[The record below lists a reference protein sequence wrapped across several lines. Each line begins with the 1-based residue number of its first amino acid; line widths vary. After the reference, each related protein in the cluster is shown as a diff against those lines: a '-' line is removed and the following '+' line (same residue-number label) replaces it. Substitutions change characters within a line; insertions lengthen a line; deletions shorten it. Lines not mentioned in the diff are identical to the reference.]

1 MSAEGRC
8 LARFDGAAPRL
19 PGSDWGCHMRAGAD
33 RVSIGRTTPRLPPR
47 GLAGGGQSTG
57 L

>member
-8 LARFDGAAPRL
+8 LARFDRAAPRL
-19 PGSDWGCHMRAGAD
+19 PRSDWGYYMRAGAD
-33 RVSIGRTTPRLPPR
+33 RVSIRRTTPRLPPR
-47 GLAGGGQSTG
+47 GLARGGQSTG